1 VTREVFSDCANHSL
15 QLLAEKEEREI
26 HKLVAEVVDAQLK
39 KLELKMKSFEEI
51 EELLKDEQLKVDKAK
66 QQLAAEKAAFEEKK
80 LAAMRA
86 GGAMLGGQSATPVT
100 PS

>member
-1 VTREVFSDCANHSL
+1 M
-15 QLLAEKEEREI
+15 AEKEEREI
-26 HKLVAEVVDAQLK
+26 HKLVAEVIDAQLK

-51 EELLKDEQLKVDKAK
+51 EEILKEEQLKVEKAK

-86 GGAMLGGQSATPVT
+86 GGALLTGQSATPVT
-100 PS
+100 PVTSGPKS